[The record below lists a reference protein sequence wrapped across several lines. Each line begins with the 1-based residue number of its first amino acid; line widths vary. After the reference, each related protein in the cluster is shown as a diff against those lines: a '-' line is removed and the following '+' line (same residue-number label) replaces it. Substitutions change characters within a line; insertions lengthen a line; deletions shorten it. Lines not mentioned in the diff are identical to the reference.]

1 MRKMFAVKLFT
12 VQKFLLVLFCLINL
26 IHGQYEHKAVLENDA
41 QEAYLPYHYR
51 NPFLQSPQFRQAIHW
66 TTWFHP
72 GEQHVQDRETDRISR
87 HAIFNVL
94 SHAGLVQRHPRRFF
108 YR

>member
-12 VQKFLLVLFCLINL
+12 VQKFLLVLFCLTNL
-26 IHGQYEHKAVLENDA
+26 ANGQYEHRAVLENDV

-51 NPFLQSPQFRQAIHW
+51 NPFLQSPRFRQAIEW
-66 TTWFHP
+66 SSWFHP
-72 GEQHVQDRETDRISR
+72 GENLVENRETDRISR
-87 HAIFNVL
+87 QAIFNVL
-94 SHAGLVQRHPRRFF
+94 QHAGFIPRHPRRFF